1 MVHFKK
7 YHANEKEI
15 LKYAFSAVSDHDN
28 YLSDFLFV
36 FEDALIVTIWGF
48 LGTPPKNVSVF
59 REKLF

>member
-15 LKYAFSAVSDHDN
+15 LKYAFSTVSDHDN
-28 YLSDFLFV
+28 FLFV

-48 LGTPPKNVSVF
+48 FGHTTQECLCI
-59 REKLF
+59 

>member
-1 MVHFKK
+1 MVTSNVHFKK

-28 YLSDFLFV
+28 FLFV